1 MATVVAFVAPVATR
15 VLLLGKSTT
24 IKSLATYLKLV
35 VPSGAKLSARI
46 ASSSGKIC
54 RVVSTSVKALKKGTC
69 TLSITM
75 KPKKGKSLTKSGKIL
90 VK

>member
-1 MATVVAFVAPVATR
+1 MATVVAFIAPVATR
-15 VLLLGKSTT
+15 VLLIGKSTT

-35 VPSGAKLSARI
+35 VPSGAKLSARV

-54 RVVSTSVKALKKGTC
+54 RIVSTSVKALKKGTC
-69 TLSITM
+69 ALSITM
-75 KPKKGKSLTKSGKIL
+75 KPKKGKPLTKSGKFL